1 MNRNRLLAGLAVLF
15 AAFGQAQAK
24 PSPPNIVLIVADDL
38 GYGQLGSYGQKQIR
52 TPHLDRLAAEGTRFT
67 QFYAGHCVCA
77 PSRCVLMTG
86 YHTGHCSTRVNGG
99 GAPLLDSDITL
110 AEVLKG
116 AGYATG
122 CFGKWGLGDHGTAG
136 VPNRQGFDEFFGYL
150 HQVHAH
156 FYYPSFLW
164 RNDRRQ
170 ELKANWGQKREQY
183 SHDLIA
189 DGALDFIRRHRS
201 ERFFLY
207 VPFTIPHFELLAP
220 EDSMKEYRG
229 QFPEPRAYK
238 GDHYASQPE
247 PRTALAAM
255 ISRMDRDVGRI
266 LDLLKKLALDRD
278 TLVLFTSDNGGYR
291 LADELFRNNGPLR
304 GGKGSFYEGGIRVP
318 LLVRWPSRVPAGATD
333 DLAWAFWDVLPTLAE
348 LANAKPPAG
357 LDGAPL
363 AKRLLGE
370 KQTPP
375 ERFLYWETQPQNQGG
390 KPPWAVAA
398 RRGNWKALR
407 QKPHLPLELYDL
419 GIDIGETRNV
429 AEAHPE
435 VVKQFEAFL
444 KTVRTTSRTY
454 PVEEPLWKYEPL
466 KTGFVR

>member
-170 ELKANWGQKREQY
+170 ELKANWGQKSEQY

-419 GIDIGETRNV
+419 GIDIGETSPEEIAV
-429 AEAHPE
+429 AVCAEILALE
-435 VVKQFEAFL
+435 RGKI
-444 KTVRTTSRTY
+444 
-454 PVEEPLWKYEPL
+454 
-466 KTGFVR
+466 

>member
-122 CFGKWGLGDHGTAG
+122 CFGKWGLGDHGTAARA
-136 VPNRQGFDEFFGYL
+136 V
-150 HQVHAH
+150 
-156 FYYPSFLW
+156 
-164 RNDRRQ
+164 
-170 ELKANWGQKREQY
+170 
-183 SHDLIA
+183 
-189 DGALDFIRRHRS
+189 
-201 ERFFLY
+201 
-207 VPFTIPHFELLAP
+207 FT
-220 EDSMKEYRG
+220 
-229 QFPEPRAYK
+229 RA
-238 GDHYASQPE
+238 ASGC
-247 PRTALAAM
+247 RCWF
-255 ISRMDRDVGRI
+255 VGR
-266 LDLLKKLALDRD
+266 AGCRPGRP
-278 TLVLFTSDNGGYR
+278 TTWPGRFGTCCR
-291 LADELFRNNGPLR
+291 
-304 GGKGSFYEGGIRVP
+304 
-318 LLVRWPSRVPAGATD
+318 RWPSWPTPSRPQALTARPWPSGC
-333 DLAWAFWDVLPTLAE
+333 WAKNKRHRNGSCIGKPSHKTKAANRRGPSRPVAE
-348 LANAKPPAG
+348 TGRRSGKSPICHWNFTTSASIS
-357 LDGAPL
+357 
-363 AKRLLGE
+363 AKRATWS
-370 KQTPP
+370 K
-375 ERFLYWETQPQNQGG
+375 
-390 KPPWAVAA
+390 
-398 RRGNWKALR
+398 
-407 QKPHLPLELYDL
+407 
-419 GIDIGETRNV
+419 
-429 AEAHPE
+429 AHPE

-444 KTVRTTSRTY
+444 KTARTTSRTY

>member
-38 GYGQLGSYGQKQIR
+38 GYGQLGSYGQKHIR
-52 TPHLDRLAAEGTRFT
+52 TPHLDRLATEGTRFT

-99 GAPLLDSDITL
+99 GAPLLDSDVTL

-164 RNDRRQ
+164 KNDRRQ
-170 ELKANWGQKREQY
+170 ELKANWGQQRKQY

-189 DGALDFIRRHRS
+189 DRALDFIRRHRD

-207 VPFTIPHFELLAP
+207 VPFTIPHFELLTP

-229 QFPEPRAYK
+229 QFPEPWAYK

-255 ISRMDRDVGRI
+255 ITRMDRDVGRI
-266 LDLLKKLALDRD
+266 LGLLKKLGLDRD
-278 TLVLFTSDNGGYR
+278 TLVLFTSDNGGY
-291 LADELFRNNGPLR
+291 LMGTELFRNNGPLR

-318 LLVRWPSRVPAGATD
+318 LLARWPGRVLAGATD
-333 DLAWAFWDVLPTLAE
+333 DLVWAFWDVLPTLAE
-348 LANAKPPAG
+348 LAGAKPPEN
-357 LDGAPL
+357 LDGMPL

-398 RRGNWKALR
+398 RRSKWKALR
-407 QKPHLPLELYDL
+407 RKPQLPLELYDL
-419 GIDIGETRNV
+419 GRDIGETRNG
-429 AEAHPE
+429 AEAQPE

-444 KTVRTTSRTY
+444 KTARTTSRTY
-454 PVEEPLWKYEPL
+454 PAEAPLWKYEPL